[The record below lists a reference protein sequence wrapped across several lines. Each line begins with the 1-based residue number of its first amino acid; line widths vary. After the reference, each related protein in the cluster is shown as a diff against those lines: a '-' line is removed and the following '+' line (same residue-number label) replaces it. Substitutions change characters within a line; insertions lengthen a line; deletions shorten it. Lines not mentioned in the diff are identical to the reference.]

1 MKKILVVLLLFTA
14 SMGFAQEGIKVD
26 GNTITVKESA
36 PVWPG
41 CEDSEDKKECFNQ
54 NLMQHIKENYKYPR
68 NEAGDFIR
76 GKATIALAIDEEG
89 IVVVRSV
96 KGENS
101 QINKAAEVMIKKIP
115 KMQPGMRGGKPTS
128 IKYTIPLTL

>member
-14 SMGFAQEGIKVD
+14 SMGFAQEGVKVD

-41 CEDSEDKKECFNQ
+41 CEDSEDKKKCFNQ

-76 GKATIALAIDEEG
+76 GKATIALSIDEEG

-96 KGENS
+96 KGENG
-101 QINKAAEVMIKKIP
+101 QINKAAEAMIKKIP